1 MKFIRDMGLLIV
13 FEGIDGSGK
22 SLQHEKAAEWLLSEG
37 RSVLALREP
46 TDGPHGQKLRGSA
59 LEGRLSP
66 AEELELFIEDRRW
79 NVDKNILPALAEGK
93 IVLLDRYYFSTIAYQ
108 SARGLDAQE
117 IKDRNEAFAPIPDLV
132 LLFDLDPDAALER
145 IRKNRGETPN
155 LFEKAEYLR
164 LVRQKFLQLDDAY
177 ITKIDALRSI
187 EEVWQQVEEA
197 IKAVL

>member
-1 MKFIRDMGLLIV
+1 MTKGKIIA
-13 FEGIDGSGK
+13 FEGIDGAGKTTQSRKAELFLNRESYSPFYIKEPTYSPSGK
-22 SLQHEKAAEWLLSEG
+22 KLQA
-37 RSVLALREP
+37 
-46 TDGPHGQKLRGSA
+46 SA
-59 LEGRLSP
+59 RNGRLSP
-66 AEELELFIEDRRW
+66 EEELELFIEDRRW
-79 NVDKNILPALAEGK
+79 NVEKNILPALAEGR

-164 LVRQKFLQLDDAY
+164 IVREKFLQLDDAY

-187 EEVWQQVEEA
+187 EEVWLQVEEA